1 MGNGQNDSDDSSSD
15 EETENEEGE
24 EDDDEEKG
32 IKQNKYRD
40 DFCQLFYLT
49 DFSYFPLICIL
60 KITGYSQNRS
70 KMELFKGDVD
80 GFSYFSFTF
89 SYFQLTWPQAM

>member
-24 EDDDEEKG
+24 EEDDEEKG

-40 DFCQLFYLT
+40 DFCQLF
-49 DFSYFPLICIL
+49 
-60 KITGYSQNRS
+60 N
-70 KMELFKGDVD
+70 
-80 GFSYFSFTF
+80 
-89 SYFQLTWPQAM
+89 

>member
-1 MGNGQNDSDDSSSD
+1 MMRKKVLNRTNTGMIFVS
-15 EETENEEGE
+15 
-24 EDDDEEKG
+24 
-32 IKQNKYRD
+32 
-40 DFCQLFYLT
+40 CYLT

-60 KITGYSQNRS
+60 KITGHSQNRS

-89 SYFQLTWPQAM
+89 SYFIFLSESSL